1 MKTDTYTK
9 IILTVIAICLTIN
22 LLKEFEIIPTAKAA
36 TATAQTSQPTVI
48 KNETVDVNISHL
60 GGVPIINHLPNYPE
74 TKVLKEI
81 NLYHG
86 GIPVKIEKN
95 YDK

>member
-1 MKTDTYTK
+1 MKTDLYTK
-9 IILTVIAICLTIN
+9 TVLTVIAVALSAIAFQNVNFVSTV
-22 LLKEFEIIPTAKAA
+22 TASSAA
-36 TATAQTSQPTVI
+36 TAQPTAI
-48 KNETVDVNISHL
+48 KSETVDVNISHL

>member
-1 MKTDTYTK
+1 MKTDLYTK
-9 IILTVIAICLTIN
+9 TVLTVIAVALSAIAFQNVNFVSTV
-22 LLKEFEIIPTAKAA
+22 TASSAA
-36 TATAQTSQPTVI
+36 TAQPTAI
-48 KNETVDVNISHL
+48 KSETVDVNISHL

-74 TKVLKEI
+74 IKVLKEI